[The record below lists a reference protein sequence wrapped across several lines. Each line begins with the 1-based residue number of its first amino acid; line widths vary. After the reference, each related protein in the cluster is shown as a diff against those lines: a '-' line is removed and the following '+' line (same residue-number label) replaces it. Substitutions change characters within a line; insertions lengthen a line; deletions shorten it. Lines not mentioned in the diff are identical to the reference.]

1 MKTTIYD
8 FDFEIAGHGYY
19 KVTYTSP
26 AAGKRWTT
34 TTNNMPLIDATKNA
48 EEPKRKDLEELKG
61 FVKMGKF
68 VDEVGAIRHAMSD
81 KELNELYKRLE
92 NFIADC
98 TVEEAKESRDAFVK
112 VQTMIYQR
120 MRETKK

>member
-26 AAGKRWTT
+26 ATGKRWTT

-48 EEPKRKDLEELKG
+48 EEQKRKDLEELKRIC
-61 FVKMGKF
+61 K
-68 VDEVGAIRHAMSD
+68 DE
-81 KELNELYKRLE
+81 
-92 NFIADC
+92 
-98 TVEEAKESRDAFVK
+98 K
-112 VQTMIYQR
+112 VC
-120 MRETKK
+120 

>member
-26 AAGKRWTT
+26 ATGKRWTTT

-48 EEPKRKDLEELKG
+48 EEPKRKDLEELKR
-61 FVKMGKF
+61 
-68 VDEVGAIRHAMSD
+68 I
-81 KELNELYKRLE
+81 
-92 NFIADC
+92 
-98 TVEEAKESRDAFVK
+98 
-112 VQTMIYQR
+112 
-120 MRETKK
+120 